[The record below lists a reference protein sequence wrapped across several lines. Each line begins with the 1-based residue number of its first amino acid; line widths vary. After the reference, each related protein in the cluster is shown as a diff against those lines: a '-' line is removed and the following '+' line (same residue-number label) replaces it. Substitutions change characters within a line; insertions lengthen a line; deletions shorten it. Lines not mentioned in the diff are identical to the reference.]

1 MGFSRPAPWRPTLVM
16 LLYLVLGWGMSGCS
30 GARNNTVDREVVSA
44 ADQQTSEQRPLVL
57 TTFTILADMARQV
70 AGPHLQVESLLKP
83 GAEVHGYEPTPL
95 DLRRSAGADLIL
107 TNGLNLELWSDRFFS
122 GLPHIPRVVLS
133 DGIAPLPIADDG
145 ATHLH
150 NPHAWMSPRLARV
163 YLRNLRDA
171 FIRLDPAHAANYRQ
185 NAATYEQQLLAL
197 DGELRQAL
205 ALIPPEQRMLVTC
218 EGAFSY
224 LAQDYGLE
232 EAYLWPVNGE
242 REVTPRRLAQLIDLV
257 RRRAVPAVFCETT
270 VNATT
275 QREVAAATGAR
286 FGGLFYVDSLS
297 LPDGPAPTLLEL
309 QRHNTRLIMDGLGAR

>member
-1 MGFSRPAPWRPTLVM
+1 MGFSRPAPWRPALVM
-16 LLYLVLGWGMSGCS
+16 LLYLVLGWGMNGCS
-30 GARNNTVDREVVSA
+30 GAHNTVEMEVASATDRQASA
-44 ADQQTSEQRPLVL
+44 QRPLVL
-57 TTFTILADMARQV
+57 TSFTILADMARQV
-70 AGPHLQVESLLKP
+70 AGPHLRVESLLKP

-122 GLPHIPRVVLS
+122 NLPQVPRVVLS
-133 DGIAPLPIADDG
+133 DGIEPLPIADDG

-150 NPHAWMSPRLARV
+150 NPHAWMSPQLARV

-171 FIRLDPAHAANYRQ
+171 FIRLDPAHAADYRQ
-185 NAATYEQQLLAL
+185 NAATYERQLLAL
-197 DGELRQAL
+197 DDELRQVL
-205 ALIPPEQRMLVTC
+205 AHIPPEQRVLVTC

-224 LAQDYGLE
+224 LAQDYGMD

-257 RRRAVPAVFCETT
+257 QRRAVPAVFCETT

-275 QREVAAATGAR
+275 QQEVAAATGAR

-297 LPDGPAPTLLEL
+297 PPDGPAPTLLAL
-309 QRHNTRLIMDGLGAR
+309 QRHNARLIMDGLGAR